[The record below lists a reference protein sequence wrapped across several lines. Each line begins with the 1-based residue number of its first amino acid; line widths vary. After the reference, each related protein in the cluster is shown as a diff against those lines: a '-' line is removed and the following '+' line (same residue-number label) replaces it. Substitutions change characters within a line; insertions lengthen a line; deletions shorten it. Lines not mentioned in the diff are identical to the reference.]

1 MKMMTSNQKKTAAL
15 IAVGTVAVAGV
26 LIVATRPARAA
37 LAERGAASALAP
49 TPAGAITTGNVGA
62 AETEAGNLVADA
74 LRTAARADLA
84 LVPAAAFKPNGS
96 VARTAT
102 GEQAAAQLLE
112 PSDEGIVML
121 HLKGSQILE
130 ALERSVSLRPQASG
144 AFLQV
149 SGVRFSFDANKP
161 AGRRVS
167 GVTVGGAA
175 LDPDRAYAVATTR
188 SLAAG
193 QQGYFRIW
201 AGKSADNTG
210 KTVADALR
218 ELVGARKGVALE
230 AAPDGRI
237 ASARG

>member
-1 MKMMTSNQKKTAAL
+1 MTSNQKKTAAL
-15 IAVGTVAVAGV
+15 FALGTVATAGL
-26 LIVATRPARAA
+26 LIVAARPVRAA
-37 LAERGAASALAP
+37 LAERAASAPLAP
-49 TPAGAITTGNVGA
+49 APAGAITTGNVGA
-62 AETEAGNLVADA
+62 SETEAGNLVADA
-74 LRTAARADLA
+74 LRAAARADLA
-84 LVPAAAFKPNGS
+84 LVPAAAFKSGGS

-102 GEQAAAQLLE
+102 GEQMAAQLLE
-112 PSDEGIVML
+112 PSDEGVVVL
-121 HLKGSQILE
+121 RLKGSQILE

-149 SGVRFSFDANKP
+149 SGARFSFDVSKP
-161 AGRRVS
+161 AGRRVA

-175 LDPDRAYAVATTR
+175 LDPDRVYNVATTR

-201 AGKSADNTG
+201 AGKSAEATG

-218 ELVGARKGVALE
+218 ELTAGRKGALE

>member
-1 MKMMTSNQKKTAAL
+1 MMTSNQKRTAAL
-15 IAVGTVAVAGV
+15 IIMGTVAAAGV
-26 LIVATRPARAA
+26 LIVASRPVRAA
-37 LAERGAASALAP
+37 FAERGNAVLAP
-49 TPAGAITTGNVGA
+49 VPAGALTTGAVGA
-62 AETEAGNLVADA
+62 AETEAGNVVADA
-74 LRTAARADLA
+74 LRAAARADLA

-102 GEQAAAQLLE
+102 GEQIAAQLLE
-112 PSDEGIVML
+112 PSDEGVVVL
-121 HLKGSQILE
+121 RLKGSQILD

-167 GVTVGGAA
+167 GVTIGGAA
-175 LDPDRAYAVATTR
+175 LDPNHTYAVATTR

-193 QQGYFRIW
+193 QQGYFRTW
-201 AGKSADNTG
+201 AGKTAEATG
-210 KTVADALR
+210 KSVADALR
-218 ELVGARKGVALE
+218 ELIKGRKDGALE

-237 ASARG
+237 AATRG

>member
-1 MKMMTSNQKKTAAL
+1 MTSNQKKTAAL
-15 IAVGTVAVAGV
+15 IAVGTIATTGL
-26 LIVATRPARAA
+26 LIVASRPVRAA
-37 LAERGAASALAP
+37 FAERGNAATVLAP
-49 TPAGAITTGNVGA
+49 IPAGAITTGSVGA

-102 GEQAAAQLLE
+102 GEQIAAQLLE
-112 PSDEGIVML
+112 PSDESVVVL
-121 HLKGSQILE
+121 RLKGSQISE

-161 AGRRVS
+161 AARRVF

-175 LDPDRAYAVATTR
+175 LDPERTYTVATTR

-201 AGKSADNTG
+201 AGKSADATG
-210 KTVADALR
+210 KSVADALR
-218 ELVGARKGVALE
+218 ELAAAHKGALE